1 MGVMMDWVHD
11 LSARV
16 FGPLCIVAFVL
27 PTMAGLWLVHRKV
40 HQRLRLTETL
50 IDNGVVGWFFSGIFT
65 IYGITLGLIAVTTWE
80 SYSHVSE
87 IVSHEA
93 SSIAALYRDT
103 AGFPNPLR
111 DDLQHRLREYT
122 RYIIDRVWPAQRLGE
137 SPTEGN
143 QMLNEFETD
152 LYSNEPASDAQR
164 ILQTEALKAFNE
176 LVEFR
181 RQRIEA
187 VGQGVPDVV
196 WAVVLLGGA
205 LTIVTSFCFQLNEFK
220 LHLLLSS
227 ALAAMIGLLVFLVAA
242 FDRPYRG
249 SVSIDPTAYEI
260 IYDGLMKN
268 DAK

>member
-50 IDNGVVGWFFSGIFT
+50 IDNGVVGSFFSGIFT

-80 SYSHVSE
+80 SYSNVSG

-93 SSIAALYRDT
+93 SSIAALYRDV
-103 AGFPNPLR
+103 AGFPDPLR
-111 DDLQHRLREYT
+111 SDLQSRLREYT
-122 RYIIDRVWPAQRLGE
+122 RYLIDRVWPAQRLGD
-137 SPTEGN
+137 SPTQGN
-143 QMLNEFETD
+143 QMLNEFESH
-152 LYSNEPASDAQR
+152 LYANEPATEGQR
-164 ILQTEALKAFNE
+164 ILQTEALKAFNV
-176 LVEFR
+176 LIEFR

-187 VGQGVPDVV
+187 VGQAVPDVV
-196 WAVVLLGGA
+196 WIVILLGGA
-205 LTIVTSFCFQLNEFK
+205 LTIATSFCFQLNEFK
-220 LHLLLSS
+220 VHLLLSS
-227 ALAAMIGLLVFLVAA
+227 GLAAMIGLLVFLVAA

-249 SVSIDPTAYEI
+249 TVSINPTAYEI
-260 IYDGLMKN
+260 IYDGLMKGGE
-268 DAK
+268 K

>member
-1 MGVMMDWVHD
+1 MGILMDWVHD
-11 LSARV
+11 LPARV
-16 FGPLCIVAFVL
+16 FGPLCILAFVL
-27 PTMAGLWLVHRKV
+27 PTMAGLWLIHRKV

-50 IDNGVVGWFFSGIFT
+50 IDNGVVGWFFSAIFT

-111 DDLQHRLREYT
+111 DDLQQRLREYT
-122 RYIIDRVWPAQRLGE
+122 RYLIDRVWPAQRLGE

-143 QMLNEFETD
+143 RMLDEFESD
-152 LYSNEPASDAQR
+152 LYSNEPASESQR
-164 ILQTEALKAFNE
+164 ILQTEALKAFNV
-176 LVEFR
+176 LIEFR

-196 WAVVLLGGA
+196 WVVVLLGGA

-220 LHLLLSS
+220 FHLLLSS
-227 ALAAMIGLLVFLVAA
+227 GLAAMIGLLVFLIAA

-249 SVSIDPTAYEI
+249 TVSIDPTAYEI

-268 DAK
+268 NAK